1 MKHQILA
8 VTVALLTAS
17 AAVTAQ
23 PYGPGYGMGPGMMG
37 GYGGAAPG
45 YGMGPGM
52 MGGYGGTGPGYGMG
66 PGMMGGYGGMGP
78 GMMGGYGMGPGY
90 GYGGPDLSSEQRT
103 KIGEIQQELWQ
114 KHWDLMGKLHAQG
127 GPMSQAFDSST
138 IDEAAARKAYAAM
151 EAAHR
156 QMFELS
162 LQARKRIDAV
172 LTPEQREQMRRGP
185 GSRPR

>member
-1 MKHQILA
+1 MKQQILA
-8 VTVALLTAS
+8 VAVALLTAS

-37 GYGGAAPG
+37 GYGGA
-45 YGMGPGM
+45 
-52 MGGYGGTGPGYGMG
+52 GPGYGMG

-90 GYGGPDLSSEQRT
+90 GYGGPDLSSDQRA
-103 KIGEIQQELWQ
+103 KINEIQQELGQ

-138 IDEAAARKAYAAM
+138 VDEAAARKAYAAM

-185 GSRPR
+185 GPRPR